1 MSVRLFPGYRSR
13 ELQAD
18 TPRRRAYARHG
29 VSHIGD
35 KRDFQKLRAVGGVLG
50 ELESDHPVFHLL
62 DHDALEIDVLNSEWF
77 GNHRPAPAS
86 VEQGASSPL
95 RQSAASH
102 AGRHVGAW
110 LAKPFRFLPSAL
122 CANSRTPVRAF
133 YSRHTGR
140 DPFSRDI
147 GAGAFA
153 RLCSGKLGIGTRY
166 GASRVSEQL
175 PATNSRRAA
184 ETGAVP
190 TQQTR
195 KHCPGLRRGLPQEG
209 MAG

>member
-1 MSVRLFPGYRSR
+1 M
-13 ELQAD
+13 
-18 TPRRRAYARHG
+18 T
-29 VSHIGD
+29 
-35 KRDFQKLRAVGGVLG
+35 
-50 ELESDHPVFHLL
+50 
-62 DHDALEIDVLNSEWF
+62 
-77 GNHRPAPAS
+77 
-86 VEQGASSPL
+86 SSP
-95 RQSAASH
+95 
-102 AGRHVGAW
+102 
-110 LAKPFRFLPSAL
+110 FLPAL
-122 CANSRTPVRAF
+122 DRANSRTPVRAF

-153 RLCSGKLGIGTRY
+153 RLCSGKLGIGT
-166 GASRVSEQL
+166 GPAGLLTDSEQL